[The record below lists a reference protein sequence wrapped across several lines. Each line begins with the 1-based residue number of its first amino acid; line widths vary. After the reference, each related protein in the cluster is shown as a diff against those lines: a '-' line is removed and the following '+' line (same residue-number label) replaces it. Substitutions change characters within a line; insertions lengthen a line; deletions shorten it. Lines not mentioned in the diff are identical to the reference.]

1 MCQALEFQ
9 QRIFALLEQAKMT
22 QVMGLRL
29 WVRCG
34 RMMWRGGGPLVYGYL
49 LLLEEVMLKLKLGH
63 LKIRER
69 HSR

>member
-1 MCQALEFQ
+1 
-9 QRIFALLEQAKMT
+9 
-22 QVMGLRL
+22 
-29 WVRCG
+29 
-34 RMMWRGGGPLVYGYL
+34 MMWRGGGPLVYGYL